1 MRQFS
6 ATEFPFV
13 VLMDSQGLI
22 AWSGH
27 PDNRDLVLDLSE
39 LREGRTLIDIEDWID
54 DPEEPKLDDAEWSN
68 NTRPAKKQKSL
79 SDTFKE
85 QQEKFQLF
93 VQIISDKPAKSDDVS
108 DSGTYL
114 DYLDML
120 RKAAEPLK
128 RAYVVLQTE
137 LEADLEQEIIE
148 NPRHKKENQNQW
160 QFPEKEG
167 SYTLKV
173 VLHTV
178 FFGAHEDIANMEK
191 VLGKF
196 KSEVRN

>member
-27 PDNRDLVLDLSE
+27 PDNRDLVLDLNE

-85 QQEKFQLF
+85 QQEKF
-93 VQIISDKPAKSDDVS
+93 
-108 DSGTYL
+108 
-114 DYLDML
+114 
-120 RKAAEPLK
+120 
-128 RAYVVLQTE
+128 
-137 LEADLEQEIIE
+137 
-148 NPRHKKENQNQW
+148 
-160 QFPEKEG
+160 
-167 SYTLKV
+167 
-173 VLHTV
+173 
-178 FFGAHEDIANMEK
+178 
-191 VLGKF
+191 
-196 KSEVRN
+196 

>member
-1 MRQFS
+1 MRQFQ

-27 PDNRDLVLDLSE
+27 PDQRDLVLDLSE

-54 DPEEPKLDDAEWSN
+54 DPEEPKLDDIEWPN
-68 NTRPAKKQKSL
+68 NTRPAKKAKSL

-93 VQIISDKPAKSDDVS
+93 VKIISDKPAKSDDAT

-114 DYLDML
+114 EML

-128 RAYVVLQTE
+128 RAYVVLQTV
-137 LEADLEQEIIE
+137 LEADLEQEIYE
-148 NPRHKKENQNQW
+148 NTRQKKENQNQW

-178 FFGAHEDIANMEK
+178 FFGAHEDIKNMEE

-196 KSEVRN
+196 KTEVRN

>member
-1 MRQFS
+1 
-6 ATEFPFV
+6 
-13 VLMDSQGLI
+13 MDSQGLI

-27 PDNRDLVLDLSE
+27 PDHRDLVLDLSE

-54 DPEEPKLDDAEWSN
+54 DPEEPKLDVAEWPN
-68 NTRPAKKQKSL
+68 NTRPAKKPKSL

-93 VQIISDKPAKSDDVS
+93 VKIISDKPAKSNDAT
-108 DSGTYL
+108 DSGT
-114 DYLDML
+114 YLDML

-148 NPRHKKENQNQW
+148 NPRQKKENQNQW

-167 SYTLKV
+167 SYSLKV

-178 FFGAHEDIANMEK
+178 FFGADEDIANMEK
-191 VLGKF
+191 VLDKF
-196 KSEVRN
+196 KLEVRD

>member
-1 MRQFS
+1 MRQFQ

-27 PDNRDLVLDLSE
+27 PDQRDLVLDLSE

-54 DPEEPKLDDAEWSN
+54 DPEEPKLDEVEWPN
-68 NTRPAKKQKSL
+68 NTRTAKKAKSL

-93 VQIISDKPAKSDDVS
+93 VKIISDKPAKSDDAT

-114 DYLDML
+114 EML

-128 RAYVVLQTE
+128 RAYVVLQTV

-148 NPRHKKENQNQW
+148 NTRQKKENQNQW

-167 SYTLKV
+167 SYSLKV

-178 FFGAHEDIANMEK
+178 FFGAHEDIENMEK

-196 KSEVRN
+196 KTEVRN

>member
-1 MRQFS
+1 MRQFQ

-27 PDNRDLVLDLSE
+27 PDQRDLVLDLSE

-54 DPEEPKLDDAEWSN
+54 DPEEPKLDDVEWPN
-68 NTRPAKKQKSL
+68 NTRPAKKAKSL

-93 VQIISDKPAKSDDVS
+93 VKIISDKPAKSDDAT

-114 DYLDML
+114 EML

-128 RAYVVLQTE
+128 RAYVVLQTV
-137 LEADLEQEIIE
+137 LEADLEQEIYE
-148 NPRHKKENQNQW
+148 NTRQKKENQNQW

-178 FFGAHEDIANMEK
+178 FFGAHEDIKNMEE

-196 KSEVRN
+196 KTEVRN